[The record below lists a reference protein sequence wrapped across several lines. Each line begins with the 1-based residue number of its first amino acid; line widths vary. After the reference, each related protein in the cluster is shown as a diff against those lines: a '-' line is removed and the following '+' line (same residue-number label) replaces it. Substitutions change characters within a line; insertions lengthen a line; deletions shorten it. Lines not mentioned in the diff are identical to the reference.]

1 MMLKLLAQQVKR
13 RGAAATA
20 LPSQLVMVQQRSKHS
35 HSPHIYSVPPLST
48 DELVV

>member
-1 MMLKLLAQQVKR
+1 MMIKLLSQHVKR

-20 LPSQLVMVQQRSKHS
+20 LPSQLVMVQQRSKH
-35 HSPHIYSVPPLST
+35 HTQTHFYSVPPLST